1 MHIHTLH
8 CVNEEFIGSTIYC
21 GLFVT
26 FEHCHLAIVSNLLH
40 HSLFC
45 YYPLKTNP
53 QKTIFNWFWCVS
65 SHYHAA
71 MYGFCFLQRSPFST
85 PASSMLKILS
95 MTAGD
100 FSFDTV
106 FRLSPSGESE
116 DHDEILFPVISYFLW
131 IILLIIMPLLFINML
146 VRSRVYWQA
155 LKWPMVD
162 HIKCTA
168 HFTSHNVVFVCT
180 AGTHKWA
187 RKIC

>member
-146 VRSRVYWQA
+146 VRSI
-155 LKWPMVD
+155 
-162 HIKCTA
+162 HIMGIL
-168 HFTSHNVVFVCT
+168 TSIKMTNGGPYVLNCSLHQSQCGFCMYSWHT
-180 AGTHKWA
+180 
-187 RKIC
+187 